1 MEENKDYQVYRF
13 DYLTEG
19 SQLKFEHSVYCEDV
33 DISSLITQ
41 GTDALEALRQDSI
54 DGEQKAF
61 EIVQA
66 AAKQYAAFLSQT
78 KNGMITLCV
87 GKCSAAAATMHC
99 HGLQNI
105 RSSIAGTLR

>member
-1 MEENKDYQVYRF
+1 MEENKDYKVYRF

-41 GTDALEALRQDSI
+41 GTDALEALRQDSM

-66 AAKQYAAFLSQT
+66 AFVARPRGCIVCAEHRNALD
-78 KNGMITLCV
+78 
-87 GKCSAAAATMHC
+87 
-99 HGLQNI
+99 
-105 RSSIAGTLR
+105 

>member
-19 SQLKFEHSVYCEDV
+19 SQLKLDHSVYCEDV

-41 GTDALEALRQDSI
+41 SADALEALRQDSI

-61 EIVQA
+61 QSCRRR
-66 AAKQYAAFLSQT
+66 QN
-78 KNGMITLCV
+78 NGN
-87 GKCSAAAATMHC
+87 SRR
-99 HGLQNI
+99 
-105 RSSIAGTLR
+105 RSHRN